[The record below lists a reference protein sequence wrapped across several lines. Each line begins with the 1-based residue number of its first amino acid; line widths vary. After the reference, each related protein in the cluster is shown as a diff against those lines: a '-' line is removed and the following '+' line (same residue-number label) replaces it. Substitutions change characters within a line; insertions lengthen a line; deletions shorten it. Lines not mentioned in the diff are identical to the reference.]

1 LSSGATSRIG
11 RPADLNKRSAIV
23 EAAARRFFD
32 QGFAAASIEQIA
44 RDAKVSKVTIYNHFG
59 DKRGLFAA
67 AVEHEC
73 EKIKSAFALELGAR
87 ENLRQLLHRIGENF
101 LRFMRRPELVRFDR
115 RVAAEAESD
124 PDIGRAFL
132 EAGPYRVR
140 AAFAQLLADLARS
153 GRLRLD
159 DPELV
164 AEQFI
169 SLCKGIGDLERRYG
183 VEPDP
188 RDEHRRIAAATEI
201 FLKVY
206 AVPLD

>member
-11 RPADLNKRSAIV
+11 RPTDLTKRSAIV

-32 QGFAAASIEQIA
+32 HGFAAVSIEQIA

-73 EKIKSAFALELGAR
+73 EKIKSAFSLELGAG
-87 ENLRQLLHRIGENF
+87 EDLRQLLHRIGENF

-132 EAGPYRVR
+132 EAGPYRIR
-140 AAFAQLLADLARS
+140 TAFAQLLADLARA

-159 DPELV
+159 DPELA

-183 VEPDP
+183 VEPNP
-188 RDEHRRIAAATEI
+188 SDEHRRIVAATEI
-201 FLKVY
+201 FLKIY
-206 AVPLD
+206 AAGRD